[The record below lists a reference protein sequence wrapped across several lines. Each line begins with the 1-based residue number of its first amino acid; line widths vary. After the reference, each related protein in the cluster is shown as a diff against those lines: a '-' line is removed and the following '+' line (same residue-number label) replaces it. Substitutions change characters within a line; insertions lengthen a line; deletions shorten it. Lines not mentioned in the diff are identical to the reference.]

1 MIRVKPMIVRKI
13 PDGNYSKKD
22 EKEKSYTYIH
32 LKLPTE
38 KITDDFENI
47 FHNKAEQNL
56 IKPKIEL
63 ATIKDAQRVSK
74 IYNRSWLTSGVPFSP
89 MTYNKFE
96 ILFRDPKCN
105 VFVAKVF
112 GIDAGFIVT
121 YLEGENDEF
130 GIIAGLGII
139 PRFQRK
145 GIATALALAAWERF
159 LLPNNVKELRCEV
172 YNSNKPSYNFIK
184 SLGFEEYDINVITIE

>member
-1 MIRVKPMIVRKI
+1 M
-13 PDGNYSKKD
+13 
-22 EKEKSYTYIH
+22 
-32 LKLPTE
+32 
-38 KITDDFENI
+38 
-47 FHNKAEQNL
+47 
-56 IKPKIEL
+56 
-63 ATIKDAQRVSK
+63 
-74 IYNRSWLTSGVPFSP
+74 
-89 MTYNKFE
+89 
-96 ILFRDPKCN
+96 
-105 VFVAKVF
+105 FVAKVF
-112 GIDAGFIVT
+112 GIDAGFIVI

>member
-1 MIRVKPMIVRKI
+1 MIRVNYTIDRKI
-13 PDGNYSKKD
+13 PDGSYSKKD
-22 EKEKSYTYIH
+22 DQKKKYTYIH

-38 KITDDFENI
+38 KITDEFENI
-47 FHNKAEQNL
+47 LHDKVEHNL
-56 IKPKIEL
+56 FKPKIEL
-63 ATIKDAQRVSK
+63 ATIENAQRVSK

-139 PRFQRK
+139 PRF
-145 GIATALALAAWERF
+145 
-159 LLPNNVKELRCEV
+159 
-172 YNSNKPSYNFIK
+172 
-184 SLGFEEYDINVITIE
+184 

>member
-1 MIRVKPMIVRKI
+1 MIRVKPMIDRKI
-13 PDGNYSKKD
+13 PDVDYSKKD

-38 KITDDFENI
+38 KITKDFENI
-47 FHNKAEQNL
+47 FHNKVEHNL
-56 IKPKIEL
+56 FKPKIEL
-63 ATIKDAQRVSK
+63 ATIKDAQRVSR
-74 IYNRSWLTSGVPFSP
+74 IYNRAWLTSGVPFSP

-96 ILFRDPKCN
+96 ILFNDPKCR
-105 VFVAKVF
+105 VFIAKVF
-112 GIDAGFIVT
+112 GIDAGFIVS
-121 YLEGENDEF
+121 YLEGKDDGF

-145 GIATALALAAWERF
+145 GIATALALAAWEHF
-159 LLPNNVKELRCEV
+159 LHPNNVKELRIEV
-172 YNSNKPSYNFIK
+172 YKSNKPSLNFID